1 MNFDLIVFSHL
12 RWDFVYQRPQ
22 HLLTRAAC
30 DHRVFFI
37 EEPLPADEI
46 HFKMRR
52 DPSGVTVCVPHFPVN
67 LPPERVQQL
76 LQQWVETLVTSQR
89 LDNYAIWFYTPMMLP
104 LAQHLKPKA
113 VIYDCM
119 DELSAFKFAPPEL
132 VQLES
137 ELLAKADVVFTGGH
151 SLYEAKRGAHS
162 NVHSM
167 PSSVD
172 GSHFGQAR
180 DPQPEPSELIG
191 MAHPRVGYIGV
202 IDERMNLE
210 LLGSVAEL
218 LPEVQFVMVGPVVKI
233 DPVTL
238 PQRQNL
244 HYLGGRTYAQ
254 LPAYLAH
261 WDVAMLPF
269 AMNESTR
276 FISPTKTPEYLAAG
290 KPVVSTPIRDVVR
303 PYGERGLVQ
312 IASDATSFAACLTRA
327 LEEDQSESQARADLF
342 IAGMS
347 WDSTWRDMESQI
359 ALAISKRARITTQR
373 PAFNTGRLEQPLLP
387 SSVAAAQRPAPAQR
401 PTTAPSAMV
410 TSGSD

>member
-22 HLLTRAAC
+22 HLLTRAAKER
-30 DHRVFFI
+30 RVFFI
-37 EEPLPADEI
+37 EEPLPADDI

-52 DPSGVTVCVPHFPVN
+52 DSSGVTVCVPHFPLD
-67 LPPERVQQL
+67 LPQQRVQQL
-76 LQQWVETLVTSQR
+76 LQQWVETLVSSQR
-89 LDNYAIWFYTPMMLP
+89 LDNYAVWFYTPMMLP
-104 LAQHLKPKA
+104 LADHLKPKA

-132 VQLES
+132 VQLER
-137 ELLAKADVVFTGGH
+137 ELLGEADVVFTGGH
-151 SLYEAKRGAHS
+151 SLYEAKRSAHG
-162 NVHSM
+162 NVHAM

-180 DPQPEPSELIG
+180 NAQLEPSELIG

-233 DPVTL
+233 DPDTL

-347 WDSTWRDMESQI
+347 WDQTWRDMESQI
-359 ALAISKRARITTQR
+359 AKAISKRARITPPR
-373 PAFNTGRLEQPLLP
+373 PTFNPGRLEQPL
-387 SSVAAAQRPAPAQR
+387 SSGVSTVVSTVQQR
-401 PTTAPSAMV
+401 PTSAPSAV
-410 TSGSD
+410 ITAISGDD